1 MRVDTRACRQTV
13 RTDMTKRTIVF
24 PNSANAPKNSTF
36 CGQTECT
43 CLTEHQ
49 DKQRLFPYT
58 VLTEM
63 EFVYCAVK
71 TDSINIIQV
80 NFRL

>member
-1 MRVDTRACRQTV
+1 
-13 RTDMTKRTIVF
+13 MTKLIVAF

-43 CLTEHQ
+43 CLYGPAPRQVAIISLYCINRQVFITETA
-49 DKQRLFPYT
+49 Y
-58 VLTEM
+58 
-63 EFVYCAVK
+63 VYCAVK
-71 TDSINIIQV
+71 TDSLNTIQV